1 MKAFE
6 QIISEVGPYLESLE
20 TLRQKQRKKKMLWI
34 LSFFGVTILLV
45 LGAGIAVQMIAAA
58 LIFFIVFGIVLI
70 FIANSI
76 TKKYKKAYKDIVI
89 APLIK
94 AINPELNYYK
104 DNCIAKE
111 KFMASK
117 IFLTHPDRYTGEDYV
132 AGMVDKTMI
141 EFSELHAQ
149 YRTTDSKG
157 RTQYHTF
164 FRGLFLIAD
173 FHKDFQGR
181 TVVLPDS
188 GEKTFGFLAKMFQKM
203 NIMRDQLVY
212 MEDPEF
218 EKNFKV
224 YSNDQIEAR
233 YLLSPDFMKR
243 CVELKQ
249 KFNKKIYL
257 SFLYSHVY
265 LAIYTTHDY
274 FNPRMSQSA
283 LNTEIIRGFYNE
295 IAILIKIVD
304 DLNLNTR
311 IWTKQ

>member
-6 QIISEVGPYLESLE
+6 QVISEVGPYLESLE
-20 TLRQKQRKKKMLWI
+20 ALRHKQKKKRALWI
-34 LSFFGVTILLV
+34 LSLFGITLLLFL
-45 LGAGIAVQMIAAA
+45 LGGVAVEMFLAGF
-58 LIFFIVFGIVLI
+58 IFFIVAGIVVI
-70 FIANSI
+70 IVCFNI
-76 TKKYKKAYKDIVI
+76 TKKYKKAYKDTVI
-89 APLIK
+89 SPLIK
-94 AINPELNYYK
+94 AINPSLSYYK
-104 DNCIAKE
+104 DSCIAKE

-149 YRTTDSKG
+149 YRSTDSKG

-173 FHKDFQGR
+173 FHKDFAGR

-188 GEKTFGFLAKMFQKM
+188 GEKTFGFLAKIFQKM
-203 NIMRDQLVY
+203 NLMRDQLVY

-224 YSNDQIEAR
+224 YSNDQVEAR

-249 KFNKKIYL
+249 KFNKKIYF
-257 SFLYSHVY
+257 SFLNSQVC
-265 LAIYTTHDY
+265 LAIYTTYNY
-274 FNPRMSQSA
+274 FNPKMSQSA
-283 LNTEIIRGFYNE
+283 LNTDIIKGFYNE

-311 IWTKQ
+311 IWSKQ